1 MSSNDQE
8 ANIIECR
15 ICHSKTTRDLI
26 LSPCMCKGS
35 LAYVH
40 HLCLERW
47 LNFSSRNSCELCSF
61 QFNVVMNRRYSCLES
76 VAVWIRNPSNRA
88 FIVCD
93 LIIGLV
99 LTMLTLILAL
109 FCIVGLNH
117 FIKEAYS
124 QGIEILWSEG
134 FINIFVVMLL
144 IGYVATIYSLAKDHI
159 RPWYYWWTHCNNVKL
174 ILDRS
179 TAINLTPT
187 EPNTS
192 SISNEN
198 LQDSFKQMLTVN
210 NKISVVQERKLCCES
225 NSNLN
230 EVFQPSALKNEK
242 DWCCKNTVELNQSN
256 SSRDANSVTLLNVK
270 KIQTYLIIYSSFLAC
285 FE

>member
-8 ANIIECR
+8 ANVIECR

-88 FIVCD
+88 FIICD

-99 LTMLTLILAL
+99 LTMFTLILAL
-109 FCIVGLNH
+109 FCVVGLNH

-144 IGYVATIYSLAKDHI
+144 IGYIATIYSLAKDHI
-159 RPWYYWWTHCNNVKL
+159 RPWYHWWTHCNNVKL

-179 TAINLTPT
+179 TAVNLSPI

-192 SISNEN
+192 SMSNEN
-198 LQDSFKQMLTVN
+198 LQNSFKQILTVN
-210 NKISVVQERKLCCES
+210 KNIASVVEERKLCCES
-225 NSNLN
+225 NSNFN
-230 EVFQPSALKNEK
+230 EVFQQPAIKSVVE
-242 DWCCKNTVELNQSN
+242 DWNCRNMEEIDQSN
-256 SSRDANSVTLLNVK
+256 SSRDDNSLVLPNTNKL
-270 KIQTYLIIYSSFLAC
+270 QTHL
-285 FE
+285 ET